1 MQQIQIATTQ
11 LQQQQKQQF
20 EQKFSSSNDFLN
32 LLVTQNL
39 QSGIAQQQISPQT
52 HQTFLPQT
60 TTTNISRNFLNPPS
74 TTATNQ
80 VLLQFL
86 LQQKKQNNK
95 IALNPLLQ
103 QQVNIKP
110 AQFVASESSFQP
122 ITTNNSE
129 FLTTNNF
136 GFATTTNNSAF
147 STTNSNSGFSTTTNS
162 NSGFSTTTTNSNS
175 EFLKTETNNL
185 EFATT
190 INKSKKLSE
199 NVKSSK
205 RFGGKLQKYDEMP
218 LLLPQKETQK
228 LSPTKK
234 STIKSEERVQALR
247 LPYSSESC
255 HTITKFLMTFNLVKI
270 ILIFLKKNF

>member
-20 EQKFSSSNDFLN
+20 AQKFSSSNDFLN

-52 HQTFLPQT
+52 QQTFLPQT

-86 LQQKKQNNK
+86 LQQKKQNNE

-110 AQFVASESSFQP
+110 GQFVASESSFQP
-122 ITTNNSE
+122 IITNNSE
-129 FLTTNNF
+129 FLTT
-136 GFATTTNNSAF
+136 TTNNFEFA
-147 STTNSNSGFSTTTNS
+147 
-162 NSGFSTTTTNSNS
+162 TTNSNS
-175 EFLKTETNNL
+175 EFSTTTNTNSGFLTTETNNS

-234 STIKSEERVQALR
+234 STIKSEERVQTLR

-270 ILIFLKKNF
+270 ILIFFNKKFLSRPILSSAKKRLKV